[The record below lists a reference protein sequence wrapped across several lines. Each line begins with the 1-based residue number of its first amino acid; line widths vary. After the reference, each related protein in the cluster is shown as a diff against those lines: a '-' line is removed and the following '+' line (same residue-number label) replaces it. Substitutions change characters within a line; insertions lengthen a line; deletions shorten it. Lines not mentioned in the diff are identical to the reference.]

1 MFPFIVSTNNYKT
14 LFYKRRSLIYK
25 VRLNNKYVQT
35 YPMPFRKENNML
47 LIFFM
52 RILFQK
58 NIYLQKQDLFKWML
72 ISNIIA
78 DLKSKISSLKVLF
91 KSLNH
96 HGRVHIYIFTH
107 VILIVYYFSFK
118 GSLQG

>member
-58 NIYLQKQDLFKWML
+58 KHIPTKTRPIQMNVDLEHHCRLEIQDLESKSL
-72 ISNIIA
+72 IQ
-78 DLKSKISSLKVLF
+78 KSKSPWSCA
-91 KSLNH
+91 
-96 HGRVHIYIFTH
+96 HIYIHTRNINC
-107 VILIVYYFSFK
+107 IL
-118 GSLQG
+118 L